1 MSQPFT
7 LYQASSPTT
16 PPETLAAIAAQR
28 PDLRQFVAA
37 NPATGP
43 EVVQWLGTLG
53 DQAVDAALARRPAAQ
68 PAPPTGPPVTGSG
81 AQASHTSGAYA
92 QVSHPQAPHTPSPY
106 AQGAHAQNPYA
117 PSPYAQGP
125 QTQSPYAH
133 NPYAPPGST
142 SGAPVPPGA
151 GYPDAYAPEGA
162 YGDPAAG
169 YYAAQPPAR
178 NTGVIVAI
186 VVGAVVV
193 LGVLAFAAATVF
205 GVLGGGS
212 YGDDP
217 ELDRLYDA
225 CAAGDG
231 WSCDELYW
239 QSPINSEYEEFGDTC
254 GFRFPP
260 QEVYCEGNI

>member
-28 PDLRQFVAA
+28 PDLRQSVAA

-53 DQAVDAALARRPAAQ
+53 DQAVDAAPARRPAAQ
-68 PAPPTGPPVTGSG
+68 PAPPTGPPGTGSG
-81 AQASHTSGAYA
+81 AQAPY
-92 QVSHPQAPHTPSPY
+92 PPSPY

-125 QTQSPYAH
+125 QTQSPYVQ
-133 NPYAPPGST
+133 NPYAQPGPA

-151 GYPDAYAPEGA
+151 GYPDAYAPGGA

-178 NTGVIVAI
+178 NPGVIVAI
-186 VVGAVVV
+186 VAGAVVV